1 MQLQAL
7 LHRGMKS
14 DQTWCETTEGF
25 PTFASESSQMRIL
38 LVDNYDSFTW
48 NIEHILVAAGARVDV
63 VRNDVI
69 NPHAVVQFDGLVL
82 SPGPGVP
89 DEAGQLMRIIPIA
102 AAHRVPTLGVC
113 LGMQAIAQ
121 HFGGTLRNLD
131 EVLHGQATQL
141 TQVTSQGVFAGL
153 EAPVQVG
160 HYHSWVVDDTEL
172 PANLH
177 ITARNADGLPMAL
190 AHQTLPLEAVQFHPE
205 SVLTPDG
212 KAMLR
217 NWLQGVAKHRAVHP
231 VDRLAIPIW
240 LEEKSPSTEGY

>member
-1 MQLQAL
+1 
-7 LHRGMKS
+7 
-14 DQTWCETTEGF
+14 
-25 PTFASESSQMRIL
+25 MRIL

-82 SPGPGVP
+82 SPGPGMP

-131 EVLHGQATQL
+131 QVLHGQASQL
-141 TQVTSQGVFAGL
+141 THIAPHGVFAGL

-160 HYHSWVVDDTEL
+160 HYHSWVVDDAEL
-172 PANLH
+172 PANLE
-177 ITARNADGLPMAL
+177 ITARNAGGLPMAL
-190 AHQTLPLEAVQFHPE
+190 AHRTLPLEAVQFHPE
-205 SVLTPDG
+205 SVLTPAG
-212 KAMLR
+212 KTMLR
-217 NWLQGVAKHRAVHP
+217 NWLQGVAAHRAAHP
-231 VDRLAIPIW
+231 VDRSAIPIW